1 MKTILVPTDFNLA
14 AEKAMSVAV
23 MLASKIDARVKLMTM
38 LRFPKL
44 TCALVESSTQS
55 SVEYLE
61 SLRGEAQR
69 EIQRWKDWY
78 PDVEIEGI
86 VKEDFDQLI
95 PAILSEEA
103 DLIVMGSEGANGWKD
118 YLSGTNSQNVI
129 RKADCPVLVLK
140 ENTQLDKLDRI
151 LFVTDFEK
159 TGFIEKSQEL
169 LNLKNTK
176 NHFVFIDAGEY
187 DEDRKELYDRAKEVE
202 KEYKIQNFDFE
213 IYHHDNIPGGII
225 QYAEKLKIDLIVMY
239 THGRKGMQRFLFG
252 SIAEQVVNSS
262 TTPVLSVLEH

>member
-23 MLASKIDARVKLMTM
+23 MLSSKINAGIKLMTM

-44 TCALVESSTQS
+44 SFALVESSTQNS
-55 SVEYLE
+55 TEYLD
-61 SLRGEAQR
+61 SLRGEANR

-78 PDVEIEGI
+78 PEVDIEGI
-86 VKEDFDQLI
+86 VKEDFEQLI

-140 ENTQLDKLDRI
+140 ENTQLEKLEKI

-159 TGFIEKSQEL
+159 TGFIQKTQDL
-169 LNLKNTK
+169 LDLKNTR
-176 NHFVFIDAGEY
+176 NYFVFIDSGEY
-187 DEDRKELYDRAKEVE
+187 DEDRKELYERAREVQ
-202 KEYKIQNFDFE
+202 KEYQIQNFDFE

-225 QYAEKLKIDLIVMY
+225 KYAEKLNIDLIVMY